1 MSILFSSGSIFVCFF
16 KSDGFAQRAV
26 VSVLRCWCRPFPM
39 ERSMSDSSVRVV
51 RMRREDCADN
61 PFYHQGKIDFLGRGF
76 PPVPSRGAEIV
87 LFY

>member
-1 MSILFSSGSIFVCFF
+1 
-16 KSDGFAQRAV
+16 
-26 VSVLRCWCRPFPM
+26 
-39 ERSMSDSSVRVV
+39 MSDSSVRVV